1 MPFPLSNRDV
11 ILHMKINTDSL
22 PKFLLIQ
29 GKNEENVFPK
39 LPSSVRVPHYAASW
53 KVTMPSANLLH
64 VEYILTVDPGGS
76 IPAAIANNFVDRGPY
91 ETFKNLKELLK

>member
-1 MPFPLSNRDV
+1 
-11 ILHMKINTDSL
+11 
-22 PKFLLIQ
+22 
-29 GKNEENVFPK
+29 
-39 LPSSVRVPHYAASW
+39 
-53 KVTMPSANLLH
+53 MPSANLLH